1 MNKIYEMAKKTALLW
16 IKGESPRSS
25 SKRSQAK
32 TMNDEDIARLT
43 IPELTELI
51 RRLLEEIEVR
61 AMELS

>member
-1 MNKIYEMAKKTALLW
+1 MMSLKDGGRQCRHCLTQMSE
-16 IKGESPRSS
+16 
-25 SKRSQAK
+25 
-32 TMNDEDIARLT
+32 EDIARLA